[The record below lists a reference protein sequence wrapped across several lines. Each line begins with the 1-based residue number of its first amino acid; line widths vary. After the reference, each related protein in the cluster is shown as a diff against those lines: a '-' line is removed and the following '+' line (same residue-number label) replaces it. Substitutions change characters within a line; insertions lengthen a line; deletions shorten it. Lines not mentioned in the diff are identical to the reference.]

1 MEEIDDESSVL
12 SVKQR
17 KVLVKVFRNLLGY
30 FGVYSLSQQ
39 LDKFI
44 TSSDLAKINIMPAVI
59 GLNLAFGIQIYLNY
73 KIKKEIR
80 IKNKTDDGESGA
92 AASLLSWTGLTTVFN
107 ALTQTTTT
115 LCANG

>member
-1 MEEIDDESSVL
+1 MEDVDDESSVL
-12 SVKQR
+12 TVKQR
-17 KVLVKVFRNLLGY
+17 KVLTKVFRNLLGY

-44 TSSDLAKINIMPAVI
+44 KSEDMTKINIMPAVI

-80 IKNKTDDGESGA
+80 IKNKTDDIESG